1 MTDARSSG
9 PATRPG
15 RLHAFLRPRQ
25 PGGDLVA
32 AAPRM
37 APRELVRRFWP
48 FARPY
53 RRAIAAGILL
63 GVLLPGIQ
71 AAEIWM
77 FGIVV
82 DQVVVP
88 AELGALP
95 WIAAVVLGLTLAGAA
110 AGFGEDYAW
119 TVG

>member
-1 MTDARSSG
+1 
-9 PATRPG
+9 
-15 RLHAFLRPRQ
+15 
-25 PGGDLVA
+25 
-32 AAPRM
+32 
-37 APRELVRRFWP
+37 
-48 FARPY
+48 
-53 RRAIAAGILL
+53 
-63 GVLLPGIQ
+63 
-71 AAEIWM
+71 M

-110 AGFGEDYAW
+110 AGFGEDYAS